1 MLYNYRMSSTQVI
14 SSPRAGRQGEL
25 RLGCSGVLLSASDS
39 QVLLTKR
46 KDNEQWCLPGGR
58 VDAGESVS
66 EAMEREFYEETGIH
80 VRIRQ
85 LCGIY
90 SDPDKLI
97 VYPDGN
103 KAHVIVMTFLLE
115 KVDGS
120 PRVTSETTEI
130 RFVNVSEALNMDL
143 FHGHADQLRD
153 ALINDLVPVIK

>member
-1 MLYNYRMSSTQVI
+1 MSSTQVI

-25 RLGCSGVLLSASDS
+25 RLGCSGVLLTDSDS

-46 KDNEQWCLPGGR
+46 RDNDLWCLPGGR
-58 VDAGESVS
+58 VDAGETVT
-66 EAMEREFYEETGIH
+66 EAMEREFLEETGIH
-80 VRIRQ
+80 VRIRR
-85 LCGIY
+85 LSGIY

-115 KVDGS
+115 RLDGS

-130 RFVNVSEALNMDL
+130 RFIHVSEALKMDL

-153 ALINDLVPVIK
+153 ALTNSLVTVIK